1 MGNLV
6 SSLVNP
12 SRGGVLPARQHIT
25 MNHVIRV
32 NMKKRYL
39 YTLLFGIP
47 GFFIAGIISLFVLGA
62 LFGVLWI
69 FIFGDNPWPASTE
82 TFTSILFVFS
92 FLVLWIGSM
101 ILGYQIGRGLEN
113 GSSVDRKHV
122 LISVS
127 VTALFILFI
136 VFQQWNVGN
145 LGPKSDSVVCAEFCT
160 QKGYSTS
167 GMPPLN
173 SGDRSCSCYDNTG
186 HEVLKIPL
194 ISITP
199 DASK

>member
-1 MGNLV
+1 
-6 SSLVNP
+6 
-12 SRGGVLPARQHIT
+12 
-25 MNHVIRV
+25 
-32 NMKKRYL
+32 MKKRYV

-47 GFFIAGIISLFVLGA
+47 GFFIVGIISLIIFGA
-62 LFGVLWI
+62 LFGILWI

-82 TFTSILFVFS
+82 TFTSILFVFI

-101 ILGYQIGRGLEN
+101 ILGYRIGRGLEN
-113 GSSVDRKHV
+113 DSSVDRKHV
-122 LISVS
+122 LISMS
-127 VTALFILFI
+127 LTALFILFI
-136 VFQQWNVGN
+136 IFQQWSVGN
-145 LGPKSDSVVCAEFCT
+145 LGPKSDSTVCADFCT
-160 QKGYSTS
+160 QKGYSGS

-199 DASK
+199 DTSK